1 MRHSTLVR
9 LLSVLFVAGLVSAC
23 GARTTA
29 LVSDV
34 DAATAATAEGD
45 FEALVQA
52 GWDAWA
58 ERSSIESTR
67 AAIAAWEEASTV
79 ETPEG
84 VSRREAL
91 FPVLHMLSR
100 AYYWYG
106 DFHLQYADAV
116 ENRNDQRHA
125 AYTRGMEVGRTAIAL
140 NNTAWTETLQ
150 AGERIRDAAAHLMM
164 DDIDAAYWYAVNIS
178 RWALMEGTPTILRN
192 TPDIRAVMERVRELD
207 EDYFYGAA
215 NRYFGVFHTRLPLG
229 NPDRD
234 LARENFEQA
243 IERFPQYL
251 DNRYLFVMDWAA
263 PRNREIAE
271 EQLQAIM
278 DFDLDSAPEIRPEN
292 EASQHKARLVLE
304 DLDRYFR

>member
-1 MRHSTLVR
+1 MQNSRW
-9 LLSVLFVAGLVSAC
+9 FVPCLILAVAMLATAC
-23 GARTTA
+23 GTRTSA

-34 DAATAATAEGD
+34 DDRVRATAEGD
-45 FEALVQA
+45 FEALVAQ
-52 GWDAWA
+52 GWEAWE

-67 AAIAAWEEASTV
+67 AAIEAWEQATRV

-91 FPVLHMLSR
+91 YPVLSMLSR

-106 DFHLQYADAV
+106 DFHLQFTDGV
-116 ENRNDQRHA
+116 ENRNDRRHA
-125 AYTRGMEVGRTAIAL
+125 AYTRGMEVGRTALAL
-140 NNTAWTETLQ
+140 NNDVWTEALQ
-150 AGERIRDAAAHLMM
+150 GGERIRDAAALLRIE
-164 DDIDAAYWYAVNIS
+164 DIDAAYWYAVNIS

-207 EDYFYGAA
+207 GDYFYGAA

-234 LARENFEQA
+234 LSRTNFEEA

-251 DNRYLFVMDWAA
+251 DNRYLFVVDWAA
-263 PRNREIAE
+263 PRNRELAE
-271 EQLQAIM
+271 EHLEAIM
-278 DFDLDSAPEIRPEN
+278 AFDLDSAPEIRAEN
-292 EASQHKARLVLE
+292 EASQLKARRIIE
-304 DLDRYFR
+304 DMDRYFR